1 MKKIFY
7 LSFCIINKIKAVGN
21 NLVSDQRSEGSQ
33 PLSTFWGSSWL
44 HQLDRCL
51 TGFLSW
57 FCTGPPGPWWTFGP
71 LWGPAAL
78 DLHSMRRAAPGVSVP
93 QTRGVRW
100 NPKSS
105 ALVPSDQRTCLTF
118 WRSFR
123 RSFCLLMLDLLELS
137 SAYSQRDCW
146 VLGLTVQFEVGW
158 TSSSEKSPG
167 FY

>member
-1 MKKIFY
+1 M
-7 LSFCIINKIKAVGN
+7 NKIKVVGN
-21 NLVSDQRSEGSQ
+21 KSKIWRSSQ

-44 HQLDRCL
+44 HLLDRCL

-57 FCTGPPGPWWTFGP
+57 FCPGPPGIWWTFGP
-71 LWGPAAL
+71 VWVPAAL
-78 DLHSMRRAAPGVSVP
+78 DLHSLRRAAPGVWVP
-93 QTRGVRW
+93 QTRGVRL

-105 ALVPSDQRTCLTF
+105 ALVPSDQRSCLTF

-123 RSFCLLMLDLLELS
+123 RSFCLLDLLEPS
-137 SAYSQRDCW
+137 SAHSQRDRW